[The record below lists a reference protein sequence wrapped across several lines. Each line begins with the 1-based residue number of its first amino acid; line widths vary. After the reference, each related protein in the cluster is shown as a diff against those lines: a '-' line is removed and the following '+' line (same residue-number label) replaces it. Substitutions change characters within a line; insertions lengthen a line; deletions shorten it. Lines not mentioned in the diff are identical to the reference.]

1 MDRSTRAVRHYDE
14 EFQRRAVE
22 LVETNGKSVRQT
34 ALELGMPQKTLARWK
49 HMKKIKD
56 RPPLLRSA
64 SASNNSDQLLAEN
77 QQLRRQLA
85 EVEQQRDILK
95 KALAIFSTGPDFNRR
110 SS

>member
-1 MDRSTRAVRHYDE
+1 MDRPPRKEHRTYDE

-49 HMKKIKD
+49 QMKRKKD
-56 RPPLLRSA
+56 KVFPRPAPS
-64 SASNNSDQLLAEN
+64 SNDPQQLLAEN

-85 EVEQQRDILK
+85 EVELQRDILK
-95 KALAIFSTGPDFNRR
+95 KALAIFSTDPDFKRR
-110 SS
+110 SN